1 MPFPRLSRTTPPS
14 KSYFACTEWEI
25 SHSSAL
31 LVDPRDELC
40 TSFPIPKT
48 HRELRQAG
56 TPCPDPAEFRQT
68 ADPSPPGL
76 RSGKYSG

>member
-40 TSFPIPKT
+40 TSFSIPKT

-76 RSGKYSG
+76 